1 MVLPVAGIQ
10 GVVAVVAH
18 HEVAVFRNFK
28 MVSFMLVHRFCQI
41 RLVERS
47 VGTVQIDLIV
57 DDIDDITRHTD
68 HTLYIVDR
76 MTTFSDFGTAGR
88 AGILLVAFD
97 DGVAFR
103 ALPAKDEDRDIS
115 AFRICEFVVQPGA
128 DDAASCHDGVFHGTG
143 RDLTVCDDKSR
154 ENEGNDGGGY
164 KNLDP
169 ADQLRYPA
177 CFFFLFFSVIF
188 HIKMIT
194 SFD

>member
-1 MVLPVAGIQ
+1 
-10 GVVAVVAH
+10 
-18 HEVAVFRNFK
+18 
-28 MVSFMLVHRFCQI
+28 MLVHRFCQI